1 MMLKKEIFL
10 VFMIIVKQNL
20 TKYVIYIL
28 LTYGIASQIYL
39 LSGQQPPT
47 VIQKYHRKYMDVN
60 RPIRC
65 AYEEQEAELY
75 YYEYHGLI
83 SRYLKE
89 MYIKNKDEKL
99 MRYIFD
105 IHGYD
110 RTATEQADI
119 ILGTEKMAT
128 IWKLLEN
135 HPDALNDLITILEEQ
150 GYSVHHATGN
160 QENPNVNG
168 GYTINHYSS
177 PAWRYAC
184 NAFQFELA
192 DELRINVVKR
202 EKLIVNLANSIS
214 QFVSKFSINV

>member
-1 MMLKKEIFL
+1 
-10 VFMIIVKQNL
+10 
-20 TKYVIYIL
+20 
-28 LTYGIASQIYL
+28 
-39 LSGQQPPT
+39 
-47 VIQKYHRKYMDVN
+47 
-60 RPIRC
+60 
-65 AYEEQEAELY
+65 
-75 YYEYHGLI
+75 
-83 SRYLKE
+83 

-110 RTATEQADI
+110 RTLTDQADI
-119 ILGTEKMAT
+119 ILGTEKTAI

-135 HPDALNDLITILEEQ
+135 HPDALNDLITILEEK

-177 PAWRYAC
+177 PACRYAC

-214 QFVSKFSINV
+214 QFVSKFSSNV